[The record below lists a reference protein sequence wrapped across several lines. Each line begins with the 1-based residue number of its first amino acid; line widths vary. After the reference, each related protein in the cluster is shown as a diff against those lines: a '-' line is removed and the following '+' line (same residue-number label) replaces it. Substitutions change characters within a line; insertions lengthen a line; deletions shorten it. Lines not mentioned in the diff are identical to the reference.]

1 MRRDTLCVVIL
12 LAGVLLTAPA
22 GAADVH
28 IGVNIGTPTPV
39 VVVSCRR
46 PHRLR
51 WS

>member
-1 MRRDTLCVVIL
+1 MRRDTRCVVIL

-39 VVVSCRR
+39 VVV
-46 PHRLR
+46 PPPPPPTGMAG
-51 WS
+51 